1 MKNSTYIFIALFL
14 ISCGG
19 DTQKS
24 SSNITQKK
32 ISANL
37 DNATTAIEGGYGF
50 EKIADD
56 LGYKTYEWNEEKDGT
71 FFGDP
76 KAIKGGT
83 LNYIHSL
90 FPRTMRVIGQ
100 NSSQV
105 LNSRTIS
112 ALCYEG
118 LLSQHPTTLEFI
130 PGLASHWKISN
141 DKMTFEF

>member
-1 MKNSTYIFIALFL
+1 MKNSLYIFIALFL

-32 ISANL
+32 TSANI

-76 KAIKGGT
+76 KATKGGT
-83 LNYIHSL
+83 LNYIIL
-90 FPRTMRVIGQ
+90 CFQGQ
-100 NSSQV
+100 
-105 LNSRTIS
+105 
-112 ALCYEG
+112 
-118 LLSQHPTTLEFI
+118 
-130 PGLASHWKISN
+130 
-141 DKMTFEF
+141 